1 MIILGLVLSVGLLAF
16 LCWILFQ
23 LAVFALPFFA
33 GLTVGLSVIHGGGGP
48 LAAIMLG
55 LVAGVLTL
63 VAGQLVFTLVP
74 SALVRIAVTAVFV
87 APAVVAGYHAA
98 HGLMAIGTSSEAWR
112 VAVGVVGAVVVG
124 ATALTRLILRVP
136 PSGPS
141 PLAAA

>member
-1 MIILGLVLSVGLLAF
+1 MIILGLVLTVGLLAF

-33 GLTVGLSVIHGGGGP
+33 GLTVGLSVIHSGGGP
-48 LAAIMLG
+48 LAALGLG

-74 SALVRIAVTAVFV
+74 SALVRIAVAAVFV
-87 APAVVAGYHAA
+87 APAVVAGYHAV

-112 VAVGVVGAVVVG
+112 AAVGVVGAMVVG
-124 ATALTRLILRVP
+124 ATALTRLVLRVP

-141 PLAAA
+141 PLVTA

>member
-33 GLTVGLSVIHGGGGP
+33 GLTVGLSVIHGGGSP
-48 LAAIMLG
+48 LAAIVSG

-63 VAGQLVFTLVP
+63 VTGQLMFTLVP
-74 SALVRIAVTAVFV
+74 STLVRIAVAVVFV

-98 HGLMAIGTSSEAWR
+98 HGLMAIGTPSEAWR
-112 VAVGVVGAVVVG
+112 VAVGAVGAVVVG
-124 ATALTRLILRVP
+124 ATALTRLVLRVA

-141 PLAAA
+141 QSITA